1 MVLGRYILPAS
12 ERDTMVA
19 RALGLQE
26 RGYGADDAL
35 ALVYVEARRRTCVC
49 ACVRACVRE
58 SESEN
63 EYPTL

>member
-1 MVLGRYILPAS
+1 
-12 ERDTMVA
+12 MVA

-63 EYPTL
+63 ENPTL